1 MKERSPIGEGDR
13 SGPERTCI
21 GCRTAGAKS
30 TLVRLVRSPDDV
42 VRVDETGRAP
52 GRGAYVH
59 ATVDC
64 VRRAGRAGAIGRAL
78 RTRVDG
84 SEVGRL
90 MADVSGRR
98 DGLT

>member
-1 MKERSPIGEGDR
+1 MRERSPIGDADR
-13 SGPERTCI
+13 PGPERTCI

-30 TLVRLVRSPDDV
+30 TLVRLVRSPDGV
-42 VRVDETGRAP
+42 VRVDESGRAP

-59 ATVDC
+59 ATAEC
-64 VRRAGRAGAIGRAL
+64 VRRASRGGAIGRAL
-78 RTRVDG
+78 RTGVDG

-90 MADVSGRR
+90 MAELTGRR

>member
-1 MKERSPIGEGDR
+1 VRR
-13 SGPERTCI
+13 TARPERTCI

-30 TLVRLVRSPDDV
+30 TLVRLVRGPDGV
-42 VRVDETGRAP
+42 IRVDETGRAP

-59 ATVDC
+59 AAVEC

-78 RTRVDG
+78 RTGVDAA
-84 SEVGRL
+84 EVSRL
-90 MADVSGRR
+90 MAELDGRR

>member
-1 MKERSPIGEGDR
+1 MRERSPIGEADHP
-13 SGPERTCI
+13 GPERTCI
-21 GCRTAGAKS
+21 GCRRAGAKS
-30 TLVRLVRSPDDV
+30 TLVRLVRSPDGV

-59 ATVDC
+59 AAAEC

-78 RTRVDG
+78 RTGVDA

-90 MADVSGRR
+90 VAELNGRR
-98 DGLT
+98 DGPT

>member
-1 MKERSPIGEGDR
+1 MPDGRREGRRSSAWCGR
-13 SGPERTCI
+13 
-21 GCRTAGAKS
+21 
-30 TLVRLVRSPDDV
+30 PDDV